1 MDRFIVERSRLQPN
15 SWVLTDRENKIVV
28 VFEDGKF
35 NETQRVSPLEDT
47 TSDSLSAG
55 VLAQIMRE
63 IGEWA
68 RRYHSSKCF
77 SQAYG
82 FEYDEDER
90 LCLYRRKSPKWR
102 LYITDE
108 SQFNKLPSTLR
119 KAAEFLNKGQAN
131 G

>member
-1 MDRFIVERSRLQPN
+1 MQAN
-15 SWVLTDRENKIVV
+15 SWVLTDRYNEVV
-28 VFEDGKF
+28 VIFEDGRF
-35 NETQRVSPLEDT
+35 NETQHISPLNDT
-47 TSDSLSAG
+47 ISENFNVGDM
-55 VLAQIMRE
+55 AQIMKE

-77 SQAYG
+77 SQTYG

-90 LCLYRRKSPKWR
+90 LCLYRRKSPQWR

>member
-55 VLAQIMRE
+55 VIAQIMRE

-68 RRYHSSKCF
+68 CRYHSSKCF
-77 SQAYG
+77 SQPYG
-82 FEYDEDER
+82 FEYDESER
-90 LCLYRRKSPKWR
+90 LCLYRRKQPKWR
-102 LYITDE
+102 LHLDE
-108 SQFNKLPSTLR
+108 ETNAQELAISLK
-119 KAAEFLNKGQAN
+119 KAAEFLRKGMNN